1 MSNNKSHVSYDLDTK
16 FISVARKLK
25 AAPKVSE
32 GEFAKAFEKAGN
44 FGDKLNVIGKYVI
57 GRTDLYSVILDI
69 NKDIK
74 ADLEDEDNV
83 KRLIQSLYVSA
94 LIKFKFVP
102 KVHEEL
108 RGYVPTEFQILERQV
123 SQLIAAIIDG
133 KDEVEVT
140 VDEADQA
147 PEEEIGAEKQEES
160 LFAQMLGDAAEKV
173 EKVAKKAKDKVKAK
187 ADKKE
192 DVKKDA
198 KKEEK
203 VEAKTEAKPEVNVNP
218 VQPVVEDEKAQRP
231 ATDANNTFYQTL
243 KELEAIALQREAYH
257 FANHSPMDNNANR
270 EIAYQQ
276 YANQFGVDPILIPE
290 YRMYLNQFLNPQE
303 SAMFFAD
310 VQQPGF
316 NNPQQPM
323 YQPQPAP
330 MVNQQQVAPAQATIS
345 TVVPQDVQPGQ
356 APQQQTA
363 TVTEAVPQQHAT
375 ITEAVKQTVVQEP
388 AQQEQPQAKVET
400 KDKVVKE
407 KLETSDRELAEC
419 VAKYLGYSSYKHFM
433 NTFLDANALK
443 RKAKINKLVD
453 TDKVILNFTYLI
465 RDMITKGGNTVIADA
480 ILKGGRF
487 RVSGVQMV
495 DKTPFVVLRNNKMVL
510 EINALDYLKRG
521 NVIVFRIN
529 AQGKDAW
536 YWMRLAT
543 GEMGQ
548 YIIPQQPAQQP
559 QQQTA

>member
-1 MSNNKSHVSYDLDTK
+1 MSKKTTHVSYDLDTK
-16 FISVARKLK
+16 FISAARKLK
-25 AAPKVSE
+25 AAPKTSE

-44 FGDKLNVIGKYVI
+44 FGDKLNVIGKYAI

-74 ADLEDEDNV
+74 ADLEDADNV

-94 LIKFKFVP
+94 LINFKFIP
-102 KVHEEL
+102 KIHEEL
-108 RGYVPTEFQILERQV
+108 RGYVPTEFQILEHQIH
-123 SQLIAAIIDG
+123 QLVAAIIDG
-133 KDEVEVT
+133 KDEVEET

-160 LFAQMLGDAAEKV
+160 LFAQMLGNAADKV
-173 EKVAKKAKDKVKAK
+173 EKVDKKAKDKVKAK

-203 VEAKTEAKPEVNVNP
+203 VETKTEAKPEEVNVNP

-243 KELEAIALQREAYH
+243 KELEAVALQREAYH

-290 YRMYLNQFLNPQE
+290 YRLYLNQFLNPQE

-323 YQPQPAP
+323 YQPQPQP

-345 TVVPQDVQPGQ
+345 TMVPQDVQPAQ
-356 APQQQTA
+356 APQQPVQVDA
-363 TVTEAVPQQHAT
+363 PQPVPADAPQAT
-375 ITEAVKQTVVQEP
+375 ISTMEPVKTESKSV
-388 AQQEQPQAKVET
+388 

-443 RKAKINKLVD
+443 RKAKINKTVD
-453 TDKVILNFTYLI
+453 TDKIILNFTYLI

-487 RVSGVQMV
+487 RVSGVQFINNI
-495 DKTPFVVLRNNKMVL
+495 PFVVLRNNKMVL
-510 EINALDYLKRG
+510 EINALDYLKPG
-521 NVIVFRIN
+521 NIIAFRIN

-536 YWMRLAT
+536 YWMRIAT
-543 GEMGQ
+543 GEMDKLVFT
-548 YIIPQQPAQQP
+548 QQPVQQA
-559 QQQTA
+559 QQTA

>member
-1 MSNNKSHVSYDLDTK
+1 MSNKTTRVSYDLDTK
-16 FISVARKLK
+16 FISAARKLK
-25 AAPKVSE
+25 AAPKTSE
-32 GEFAKAFEKAGN
+32 GDFAKAFEKAGN
-44 FGDKLNVIGKYVI
+44 FGDKLNVIGKFAI

-74 ADLEDEDNV
+74 ADLEDADNV

-94 LIKFKFVP
+94 LINFKFIP
-102 KVHEEL
+102 KIHEEL
-108 RGYVPTEFQILERQV
+108 RGYVPTEFQILERQIH
-123 SQLIAAIIDG
+123 QLVAAIIDG
-133 KDEVEVT
+133 KDEVEET

-160 LFAQMLGDAAEKV
+160 LFAQMLGNAADKV

-203 VEAKTEAKPEVNVNP
+203 VETKTEAKPEVNVNP

-323 YQPQPAP
+323 YQPQPMVNPQPVAP
-330 MVNQQQVAPAQATIS
+330 APVVNQQPAQ
-345 TVVPQDVQPGQ
+345 PQPT
-356 APQQQTA
+356 TA
-363 TVTEAVPQQHAT
+363 TVTEAVQEQHAT
-375 ITEAVKQTVVQEP
+375 ISEATKQTVAQEP

-407 KLETSDRELAEC
+407 KLETSDHDLAEC

-443 RKAKINKLVD
+443 RKAKINKTVD
-453 TDKVILNFTYLI
+453 TDKIILNFTYLI
-465 RDMITKGGNTVIADA
+465 RDMITKGGNTVLADA

-487 RVSGVQMV
+487 RVSGVQFINNI
-495 DKTPFVVLRNNKMVL
+495 PFVVLRNNKMVL
-510 EINALDYLKRG
+510 EINALDYLKPG
-521 NVIVFRIN
+521 NIIAFRIN

-536 YWMRLAT
+536 YWMRIAT
-543 GEMGQ
+543 GEMDKLVFT
-548 YIIPQQPAQQP
+548 QQPAQP

>member
-1 MSNNKSHVSYDLDTK
+1 MSKNKSQQVSYDLDTK
-16 FISVARKLK
+16 FISAARKLK
-25 AAPKVSE
+25 AAPKTNE

-44 FGDKLNVIGKYVI
+44 FGDKLNVIGKFAI

-74 ADLEDEDNV
+74 ADLEDADNV

-94 LIKFKFVP
+94 LINFKFVP

-108 RGYVPTEFQILERQV
+108 RGYVPTEFQILERQIH
-123 SQLIAAIIDG
+123 QLVAAIIDG
-133 KDEVEVT
+133 KDEVEET

-160 LFAQMLGDAAEKV
+160 LFAQMLGNAADKV
-173 EKVAKKAKDKVKAK
+173 EKVAKKAKEKVKAK

-203 VEAKTEAKPEVNVNP
+203 VETKTEAKPEVNVNP

-323 YQPQPAP
+323 YQPQPQP

-345 TVVPQDVQPGQ
+345 TMVPQDVQPAQ
-356 APQQQTA
+356 APQQPVQVDA
-363 TVTEAVPQQHAT
+363 PQPVPADAPQAT
-375 ITEAVKQTVVQEP
+375 ISTMEQVKTESESV
-388 AQQEQPQAKVET
+388 

-487 RVSGVQMV
+487 RVSGIQKV
-495 DKTPFVVLRNNKMVL
+495 DKTDFVVLRNNKMVL
-510 EINALDYLKRG
+510 EINDRDYLKRG

-548 YIIPQQPAQQP
+548 YNIHQQPAQP

>member
-1 MSNNKSHVSYDLDTK
+1 MSNKTTKVSYDLDTK
-16 FISVARKLK
+16 FISAARKLK
-25 AAPKVSE
+25 AAPKTSE
-32 GEFAKAFEKAGN
+32 GDFAKAFEKAGN
-44 FGDKLNVIGKYVI
+44 FGDKLNVIGKFSI

-74 ADLEDEDNV
+74 ADLEDVDNV

-94 LIKFKFVP
+94 LINFKFVP

-108 RGYVPTEFQILERQV
+108 RGYVPTEFQILERQIH
-123 SQLIAAIIDG
+123 QLVAAIIDG
-133 KDEVEVT
+133 KDEVEET

-147 PEEEIGAEKQEES
+147 PEEEIGAEKQEEG
-160 LFAQMLGDAAEKV
+160 LFAQMIGNAAEKV
-173 EKVAKKAKDKVKAK
+173 EKVAKKAKDKVKKAK
-187 ADKKE
+187 AEDKKE
-192 DVKKDA
+192 DVKDA

-203 VEAKTEAKPEVNVNP
+203 VEAKTEAKEEQVNVNP
-218 VQPVVEDEKAQRP
+218 IQPVVEDEKAQRP
-231 ATDANNTFYQTL
+231 ATDANNTFYNTL

-257 FANHSPMDNNANR
+257 YANHSPMDNNAER

-290 YRMYLNQFLNPQE
+290 YRLFLNKFLNPQE

-316 NNPQQPM
+316 YNPQQPM
-323 YQPQPAP
+323 YQPQPMVNPQPVAP
-330 MVNQQQVAPAQATIS
+330 APVVNQQPT
-345 TVVPQDVQPGQ
+345 
-356 APQQQTA
+356 QQQTA
-363 TVTEAVPQQHAT
+363 TV
-375 ITEAVKQTVVQEP
+375 TEAVKQTVVQEP
-388 AQQEQPQAKVET
+388 AQQEQPQAKAEA

-480 ILKGGRF
+480 VLKGGRF
-487 RVSGVQMV
+487 RVSGIQMV

-510 EINALDYLKRG
+510 EINDRDYLKPG
-521 NVIVFRIN
+521 NVIIFRIN

-536 YWMRLAT
+536 YWMRIAT

-548 YIIPQQPAQQP
+548 YIIPQQPVQQP
-559 QQQTA
+559 QTA

>member
-1 MSNNKSHVSYDLDTK
+1 MSKKTTHVSYDLDTK
-16 FISVARKLK
+16 FISAARKLK
-25 AAPKVSE
+25 AAPKTNE

-44 FGDKLNVIGKYVI
+44 FGDKLNVIGKFVI

-74 ADLEDEDNV
+74 ADLEDADNV

-94 LIKFKFVP
+94 LINFKFIP
-102 KVHEEL
+102 KIHEEL
-108 RGYVPTEFQILERQV
+108 RGYVPTEFQILERQIH
-123 SQLIAAIIDG
+123 QLVAAIIDG
-133 KDEVEVT
+133 KDEVEET

-160 LFAQMLGDAAEKV
+160 LFAQMLGNAADKV
-173 EKVAKKAKDKVKAK
+173 EKVAKKAKEKVKAK

-203 VEAKTEAKPEVNVNP
+203 VETKAEAKPEEVNVNP

-290 YRMYLNQFLNPQE
+290 YRLYLNQFLNPQE

-323 YQPQPAP
+323 YQPQPQP
-330 MVNQQQVAPAQATIS
+330 MVNQQPVAPAQATVS
-345 TVVPQDVQPGQ
+345 TVVPQAVQPAQ
-356 APQQQTA
+356 APQQPVQVDA
-363 TVTEAVPQQHAT
+363 PQPAPADAPQAT
-375 ITEAVKQTVVQEP
+375 ISTMEPVKTESESV
-388 AQQEQPQAKVET
+388 

-407 KLETSDRELAEC
+407 KLETSDHDLAEC

-487 RVSGVQMV
+487 RVSGIQMV

-548 YIIPQQPAQQP
+548 YNIHQQPVQQA
-559 QQQTA
+559 QQTA

>member
-1 MSNNKSHVSYDLDTK
+1 MSKKTTHVSYDLDTK
-16 FISVARKLK
+16 FISAARKLK
-25 AAPKVSE
+25 AAPKTNE

-44 FGDKLNVIGKYVI
+44 FGDKLNVIGKFTI

-74 ADLEDEDNV
+74 ADLEDADNV

-94 LIKFKFVP
+94 LINFKFIP
-102 KVHEEL
+102 KIHEEL
-108 RGYVPTEFQILERQV
+108 RGYVPTEFQILERQIH
-123 SQLIAAIIDG
+123 QLVAAIIDG
-133 KDEVEVT
+133 KDEVEET

-160 LFAQMLGDAAEKV
+160 LFAQMLGNAADKV
-173 EKVAKKAKDKVKAK
+173 EKVAKKAKEKVKAK

-203 VEAKTEAKPEVNVNP
+203 VEAKTEAKPEEVNVNP
-218 VQPVVEDEKAQRP
+218 IQPVVEDEKAQRP

-290 YRMYLNQFLNPQE
+290 YRLYLNQFLNPQE

-323 YQPQPAP
+323 YQPQPQP
-330 MVNQQQVAPAQATIS
+330 MVNQQPVAPAQATIS
-345 TVVPQDVQPGQ
+345 TMVPQDVQPAQ
-356 APQQQTA
+356 APQQPVQ
-363 TVTEAVPQQHAT
+363 VEAPQPAPADAPQAT
-375 ITEAVKQTVVQEP
+375 ISTMEPVKTESESV
-388 AQQEQPQAKVET
+388 

-407 KLETSDRELAEC
+407 KLETSDHDLAEC

-453 TDKVILNFTYLI
+453 TDKIILNFTYLI
-465 RDMITKGGNTVIADA
+465 RDMITKGGNTVLADA

-487 RVSGVQMV
+487 RVSGVQAINNV
-495 DKTPFVVLRNNKMVL
+495 PFVVLRNNKMVL
-510 EINALDYLKRG
+510 EINALDYLKPG
-521 NVIVFRIN
+521 NIIAFRIN

-536 YWMRLAT
+536 YWMRIAT
-543 GEMGQ
+543 GEMDKLQ
-548 YIIPQQPAQQP
+548 LIQQPAQQP

>member
-1 MSNNKSHVSYDLDTK
+1 MSKKTTHVSYDLDTK
-16 FISVARKLK
+16 HISAARKLK
-25 AAPKVSE
+25 AAPKTNE
-32 GEFAKAFEKAGN
+32 GEFAKSFEKAGN
-44 FGDKLNVIGKYVI
+44 FGDKLNVIGKFAI

-74 ADLEDEDNV
+74 ADLEDADNV

-94 LIKFKFVP
+94 LINFKFVP

-108 RGYVPTEFQILERQV
+108 RGYVPTEFQILERQIH
-123 SQLIAAIIDG
+123 QLVAAIIDG
-133 KDEVEVT
+133 KDEVEET

-160 LFAQMLGDAAEKV
+160 LFAQMLGNAADKV
-173 EKVAKKAKDKVKAK
+173 EKVAKKAKEKVKAK

-203 VEAKTEAKPEVNVNP
+203 VVEAKTEAKPEEVNVNP

-243 KELEAIALQREAYH
+243 KELEAVALQREAYH
-257 FANHSPMDNNANR
+257 FVNHSPMDNNANR

-316 NNPQQPM
+316 YNPQQPM
-323 YQPQPAP
+323 YQPQP
-330 MVNQQQVAPAQATIS
+330 MVNQQPVAPAQATVS
-345 TVVPQDVQPGQ
+345 TVVPQAVQPAQ
-356 APQQQTA
+356 APQQPVQ
-363 TVTEAVPQQHAT
+363 VDVPLPAPADAPQAT
-375 ITEAVKQTVVQEP
+375 ISTMEQVKTESESV
-388 AQQEQPQAKVET
+388 

-487 RVSGVQMV
+487 RVSGIQMV

-548 YIIPQQPAQQP
+548 YNIHQQPVQQP

>member
-1 MSNNKSHVSYDLDTK
+1 MSNKTTRVSYDLDTK
-16 FISVARKLK
+16 FISAARKLK
-25 AAPKVSE
+25 AAPKTNE

-44 FGDKLNVIGKYVI
+44 FGDKLNVIGKFAI

-74 ADLEDEDNV
+74 ADLEDVDNV

-94 LIKFKFVP
+94 LINFKFVP
-102 KVHEEL
+102 KIHEEL
-108 RGYVPTEFQILERQV
+108 RGYVPIEFQILERQIH
-123 SQLIAAIIDG
+123 QLVAAIIDG
-133 KDEVEVT
+133 KDEVEET
-140 VDEADQA
+140 VDEADHA

-160 LFAQMLGDAAEKV
+160 LFAQMLGNAADKV
-173 EKVAKKAKDKVKAK
+173 EKVAKKAKDKVKKAK

-192 DVKKDA
+192 DVEKDA

-203 VEAKTEAKPEVNVNP
+203 VETKTEAKPEVNVNP

-316 NNPQQPM
+316 YNPQQPM
-323 YQPQPAP
+323 YQPQPQP
-330 MVNQQQVAPAQATIS
+330 MVNQQQVAPAQATVS
-345 TVVPQDVQPGQ
+345 TMVPQDVQPAQ
-356 APQQQTA
+356 APQQPVQVDA
-363 TVTEAVPQQHAT
+363 PQPAPADAPQAT
-375 ITEAVKQTVVQEP
+375 ISTMEQVKTESESV
-388 AQQEQPQAKVET
+388 

-443 RKAKINKLVD
+443 RKAKINKTVD
-453 TDKVILNFTYLI
+453 TDKIILNFTYLI
-465 RDMITKGGNTVIADA
+465 RDMITKGGNTVLADA

-487 RVSGVQMV
+487 RVSGVQFINNI
-495 DKTPFVVLRNNKMVL
+495 PFVVLRNNKMVL
-510 EINALDYLKRG
+510 EINALDYLKPG
-521 NVIVFRIN
+521 NIIAFRIN

-536 YWMRLAT
+536 YWMRIAT
-543 GEMGQ
+543 GEMDKLVFT
-548 YIIPQQPAQQP
+548 QQPVQQA
-559 QQQTA
+559 QQTA

>member
-1 MSNNKSHVSYDLDTK
+1 MSKKTTHVSYDLDTK
-16 FISVARKLK
+16 FISAARKLK
-25 AAPKVSE
+25 AASKTSE
-32 GEFAKAFEKAGN
+32 GDFAKAFEKASN
-44 FGDKLNVIGKYVI
+44 FGDKLNVIGKFAI

-74 ADLEDEDNV
+74 ADLEDADNV

-94 LIKFKFVP
+94 LINFKFVP

-108 RGYVPTEFQILERQV
+108 RGYVPTEFQILERQIH
-123 SQLIAAIIDG
+123 QLVAAIIDG
-133 KDEVEVT
+133 KDEVEET
-140 VDEADQA
+140 VDVADQA

-160 LFAQMLGDAAEKV
+160 LFAQMLGNAADKV
-173 EKVAKKAKDKVKAK
+173 EKVAKKAKEKVKAK

-203 VEAKTEAKPEVNVNP
+203 VETKTEAKPEEVNVNP

-270 EIAYQQ
+270 EITYRQ

-290 YRMYLNQFLNPQE
+290 YRLYLNQFLNPQE

-316 NNPQQPM
+316 NNPQQPFF
-323 YQPQPAP
+323 QPQPQP
-330 MVNQQQVAPAQATIS
+330 MANQQPVAPAQATIS
-345 TVVPQDVQPGQ
+345 TMVPQAVQPAQ
-356 APQQQTA
+356 APQQPVQVDA
-363 TVTEAVPQQHAT
+363 PQPAPADAPQAT
-375 ITEAVKQTVVQEP
+375 ISTMEPVKTESESV
-388 AQQEQPQAKVET
+388 

-407 KLETSDRELAEC
+407 KLETSDHDLAEC

-487 RVSGVQMV
+487 RVSGIQMV

-548 YIIPQQPAQQP
+548 YNIHQQPAQP

>member
-1 MSNNKSHVSYDLDTK
+1 MSKNKSQKVSYDLDTK
-16 FISVARKLK
+16 FIPVARKLK

-44 FGDKLNVIGKYVI
+44 FGDKLNVIGKYAI

-94 LIKFKFVP
+94 LIKFKFIP

-108 RGYVPTEFQILERQV
+108 RGYVPTEFQILEHQIH
-123 SQLIAAIIDG
+123 QLVAAIIDG

-140 VDEADQA
+140 PDEADQA
-147 PEEEIGAEKQEES
+147 PEEEIGAEKQEEG
-160 LFAQMLGDAAEKV
+160 LFAQMFGNAAEKV
-173 EKVAKKAKDKVKAK
+173 EKVAKKAKDKVKKAK
-187 ADKKE
+187 TEDKKE
-192 DVKKDA
+192 DVKDE

-203 VEAKTEAKPEVNVNP
+203 VETKTEAKEEVTVNP

-231 ATDANNTFYQTL
+231 ATDANNTFYNTL
-243 KELEAIALQREAYH
+243 KELEAIALQREAYWY
-257 FANHSPMDNNANR
+257 ASHSPMDNNTER

-276 YANQFGVDPILIPE
+276 FANQYHVDPITIPE
-290 YRMYLNQFLNPQE
+290 YRAFLARFLNPNE
-303 SAMFFAD
+303 AAMFFAD

-316 NNPQQPM
+316 VNPQQPFF
-323 YQPQPAP
+323 QPQPQP
-330 MVNQQQVAPAQATIS
+330 MVNQQPAPAPVVNPQPAQPQPTTTQAET
-345 TVVPQDVQPGQ
+345 PKQ
-356 APQQQTA
+356 
-363 TVTEAVPQQHAT
+363 EA
-375 ITEAVKQTVVQEP
+375 VQEP
-388 AQQEQPQAKVET
+388 AHQEQPQAKVET

-407 KLETSDRELAEC
+407 KLETTDHELTEC

-453 TDKVILNFTYLI
+453 TDKIILNFAYFV
-465 RDMITKGGNTVIADA
+465 RDMITKGGNTVLADA
-480 ILKGGRF
+480 VLKGGRF

-510 EINALDYLKRG
+510 EINDRDYLKRG
-521 NVIVFRIN
+521 NVVIFRIN

-536 YWMRLAT
+536 YWMRIQT

-548 YIIPQQPAQQP
+548 YMIPQQPVQP

>member
-1 MSNNKSHVSYDLDTK
+1 MSKNKSQKVSYDLDTK
-16 FISVARKLK
+16 FISAAKKLK

-44 FGDKLNVIGKYVI
+44 FGDKLNVIGKYAI

-108 RGYVPTEFQILERQV
+108 RGYVPTEFQVLERQIH
-123 SQLIAAIIDG
+123 QLVAAIIDG

-147 PEEEIGAEKQEES
+147 PEEEIGAEKQEEG
-160 LFAQMLGDAAEKV
+160 LFAQMIGNAAEKV
-173 EKVAKKAKDKVKAK
+173 EKVAKKAKDKVKKAK
-187 ADKKE
+187 AEDKKE
-192 DVKKDA
+192 DVKDA

-203 VEAKTEAKPEVNVNP
+203 EEAKTEAKEEQVNVNP

-231 ATDANNTFYQTL
+231 ATDANNTFYNTL
-243 KELEAIALQREAYH
+243 KELEAIALQREAYWY
-257 FANHSPMDNNANR
+257 ASHSPMDNNAER

-276 YANQFGVDPILIPE
+276 FANQYHVDPITIPE
-290 YRMYLNQFLNPQE
+290 YRAFLARFLNPNE
-303 SAMFFAD
+303 AAMFFAD

-316 NNPQQPM
+316 VNPQQPFF
-323 YQPQPAP
+323 QPQP
-330 MVNQQQVAPAQATIS
+330 MVNQQPAPAP
-345 TVVPQDVQPGQ
+345 VVNQQPAQ
-356 APQQQTA
+356 PQQTA
-363 TVTEAVPQQHAT
+363 TVTEAAQEQHAT
-375 ITEAVKQTVVQEP
+375 ISEAVNQTVVQEP

-487 RVSGVQMV
+487 RVSGIQMV

-548 YIIPQQPAQQP
+548 YNIHQQPAQP

>member
-1 MSNNKSHVSYDLDTK
+1 MSNKTTRVSYDLDTK
-16 FISVARKLK
+16 FISAARKLK
-25 AAPKVSE
+25 AAPKTNE

-44 FGDKLNVIGKYVI
+44 FGDKLNVIGKFAI

-74 ADLEDEDNV
+74 ADLEDVDNV

-94 LIKFKFVP
+94 LINFKFVP

-108 RGYVPTEFQILERQV
+108 RGYVPTEFQILERQIH
-123 SQLIAAIIDG
+123 QLVAAIIDG

-140 VDEADQA
+140 PDEADQA

-160 LFAQMLGDAAEKV
+160 LFAQMLGNAADKV
-173 EKVAKKAKDKVKAK
+173 EKVAKKAKDKVKKAK

-192 DVKKDA
+192 DVEKDA

-203 VEAKTEAKPEVNVNP
+203 AETKTEAKPEVNVNP

-303 SAMFFAD
+303 STMFFAD

-323 YQPQPAP
+323 YQPQP
-330 MVNQQQVAPAQATIS
+330 MVNQQPVAPAQATVS
-345 TVVPQDVQPGQ
+345 TVVPQAVQPAQ
-356 APQQQTA
+356 APQQPAQVDA
-363 TVTEAVPQQHAT
+363 PQPAPADAPQAT
-375 ITEAVKQTVVQEP
+375 ISTMEPVKTESESV
-388 AQQEQPQAKVET
+388 

-443 RKAKINKLVD
+443 RKAKINKTVD
-453 TDKVILNFTYLI
+453 TDKIILNFTYLI
-465 RDMITKGGNTVIADA
+465 RDMITKGGNTVLADA

-487 RVSGVQMV
+487 RVSGVQFINNI
-495 DKTPFVVLRNNKMVL
+495 PFVVLRNNKMVL
-510 EINALDYLKRG
+510 EINALDYLKPG
-521 NVIVFRIN
+521 NIIAFRIN

-536 YWMRLAT
+536 YWMRIAT
-543 GEMGQ
+543 GEMDKLVFT
-548 YIIPQQPAQQP
+548 QQPVQQA

>member
-1 MSNNKSHVSYDLDTK
+1 MSKKTTHVSYDLDTK
-16 FISVARKLK
+16 FISAARKLK
-25 AAPKVSE
+25 AAPKTNE
-32 GEFAKAFEKAGN
+32 GDFAKAFEKAGN
-44 FGDKLNVIGKYVI
+44 FGDKLNVIGKFAI

-74 ADLEDEDNV
+74 ADLEDADNV

-94 LIKFKFVP
+94 LINFKFIP
-102 KVHEEL
+102 KIHEEL
-108 RGYVPTEFQILERQV
+108 RDYVPTEFQILERQIH
-123 SQLIAAIIDG
+123 QLVAAIIDG
-133 KDEVEVT
+133 KDEVEET

-147 PEEEIGAEKQEES
+147 PEEEIGAEKQEEES
-160 LFAQMLGDAAEKV
+160 LFAQMLGNAADKV
-173 EKVAKKAKDKVKAK
+173 EKVAKKAKEKVKAK
-187 ADKKE
+187 AVKKE

-203 VEAKTEAKPEVNVNP
+203 VETKTEAKPEEVNVNP

-243 KELEAIALQREAYH
+243 KELEAVALQREAYH

-323 YQPQPAP
+323 YQPQPMVNPQPIAP
-330 MVNQQQVAPAQATIS
+330 APVVNQQPAQ
-345 TVVPQDVQPGQ
+345 PQPT
-356 APQQQTA
+356 TA
-363 TVTEAVPQQHAT
+363 TVTEAVQEQHAT
-375 ITEAVKQTVVQEP
+375 ISEATKQTVVQEP
-388 AQQEQPQAKVET
+388 VQQEQPQAKVET

-407 KLETSDRELAEC
+407 KLETSDHDLAEC

-487 RVSGVQMV
+487 RVSGIQMV

-548 YIIPQQPAQQP
+548 YNIHQQPAQP

>member
-1 MSNNKSHVSYDLDTK
+1 MSKKTTHVSYDLDTK
-16 FISVARKLK
+16 FISAARKLK
-25 AAPKVSE
+25 AAPKTSE
-32 GEFAKAFEKAGN
+32 GDFAKAFEKAGN
-44 FGDKLNVIGKYVI
+44 FGDKLNVIGKFAI

-74 ADLEDEDNV
+74 ADLEDADNV

-94 LIKFKFVP
+94 LINFKFVP
-102 KVHEEL
+102 KIHEEL
-108 RGYVPTEFQILERQV
+108 RGYVPIEFQILERQIH
-123 SQLIAAIIDG
+123 QLVAAIIDG
-133 KDEVEVT
+133 KDEVEET

-160 LFAQMLGDAAEKV
+160 LFAQMLGNAADKV
-173 EKVAKKAKDKVKAK
+173 EKVAKKAKEKVKAK

-203 VEAKTEAKPEVNVNP
+203 VETKTEAKPEVNVNP

-243 KELEAIALQREAYH
+243 KELEAVALQREAYH

-323 YQPQPAP
+323 YQPQPQP
-330 MVNQQQVAPAQATIS
+330 MVNQQQVAPAQATVS
-345 TVVPQDVQPGQ
+345 TVVPQAVQPAQ
-356 APQQQTA
+356 APQQPVQVDA
-363 TVTEAVPQQHAT
+363 PQPVPADAPQAT
-375 ITEAVKQTVVQEP
+375 ISTMEPVKTESESV
-388 AQQEQPQAKVET
+388 

-443 RKAKINKLVD
+443 RKAKINKTVD
-453 TDKVILNFTYLI
+453 TDKIILNFTYLI

-487 RVSGVQMV
+487 RVSGVQFINNI
-495 DKTPFVVLRNNKMVL
+495 PFVVLRNNKMVL
-510 EINALDYLKRG
+510 EINALDYLKPG
-521 NVIVFRIN
+521 NIIAFRIN

-536 YWMRLAT
+536 YWMRIAT
-543 GEMGQ
+543 GEMDKLVFT
-548 YIIPQQPAQQP
+548 QQPVQQA

>member
-1 MSNNKSHVSYDLDTK
+1 MSKNKSQKVSYDLDTK
-16 FISVARKLK
+16 FISVAKKLK
-25 AAPKVSE
+25 AAPKTSE
-32 GEFAKAFEKAGN
+32 GDFAKAFEKAGN
-44 FGDKLNVIGKYVI
+44 FGDKLNVIGKFAI

-74 ADLEDEDNV
+74 ADLEDADNV

-94 LIKFKFVP
+94 LINFKFVP
-102 KVHEEL
+102 KIHEEL
-108 RGYVPTEFQILERQV
+108 RGYVPIEFQILERQIH
-123 SQLIAAIIDG
+123 QLVAAIIDG
-133 KDEVEVT
+133 KDEVEET

-160 LFAQMLGDAAEKV
+160 LFAQMLGNAADKV
-173 EKVAKKAKDKVKAK
+173 EKVAKKAKEKVKAK

-203 VEAKTEAKPEVNVNP
+203 VETKTEAKPEVNVNP

-290 YRMYLNQFLNPQE
+290 YRLYLNQFLNPQE

-323 YQPQPAP
+323 YQPQPQP
-330 MVNQQQVAPAQATIS
+330 MVNQQQVAPAQATVS
-345 TVVPQDVQPGQ
+345 TVVPQAVQPAQ
-356 APQQQTA
+356 APQQPVQA
-363 TVTEAVPQQHAT
+363 DAPQPAPADAPQAT
-375 ITEAVKQTVVQEP
+375 ISTMEPVKTESESV
-388 AQQEQPQAKVET
+388 

-443 RKAKINKLVD
+443 RKAKINKTVD
-453 TDKVILNFTYLI
+453 TDKIILNFTYLI

-487 RVSGVQMV
+487 RVSGVQFINNI
-495 DKTPFVVLRNNKMVL
+495 PFVVLRNNKMVL
-510 EINALDYLKRG
+510 EINALDYLKPG
-521 NVIVFRIN
+521 NIIAFRIN

-536 YWMRLAT
+536 YWMRIAT
-543 GEMGQ
+543 GEMDKLVFT
-548 YIIPQQPAQQP
+548 QQPVQQP

>member
-1 MSNNKSHVSYDLDTK
+1 MSKKTTHVSYDLDTK
-16 FISVARKLK
+16 FISAARKLK
-25 AAPKVSE
+25 AAPKTNE

-44 FGDKLNVIGKYVI
+44 FGDKLNVIGKFAI

-74 ADLEDEDNV
+74 ADLEDADNV

-94 LIKFKFVP
+94 LINFKFVP

-108 RGYVPTEFQILERQV
+108 RGYVPTEFQILERQIH
-123 SQLIAAIIDG
+123 QLVAAIIDG
-133 KDEVEVT
+133 KDEVEET

-147 PEEEIGAEKQEES
+147 PEEEIGAEKQEEES
-160 LFAQMLGDAAEKV
+160 LFAQMLGNAADKV
-173 EKVAKKAKDKVKAK
+173 EKVAKKAKEKVKAK

-203 VEAKTEAKPEVNVNP
+203 VETKTEAKPEVNVNP

-243 KELEAIALQREAYH
+243 KELEAVALQREAYH

-290 YRMYLNQFLNPQE
+290 YRLYLNQFLNPQE

-323 YQPQPAP
+323 YQPQP
-330 MVNQQQVAPAQATIS
+330 MVNQQPVAPAQATVS
-345 TVVPQDVQPGQ
+345 TVVPQAVQPAQ
-356 APQQQTA
+356 APQQPVQVDA
-363 TVTEAVPQQHAT
+363 PQPVPADAPQAT
-375 ITEAVKQTVVQEP
+375 ISTMEQVKTESESV
-388 AQQEQPQAKVET
+388 

-443 RKAKINKLVD
+443 RKAKINKTVD
-453 TDKVILNFTYLI
+453 TDKIILNFTYLI
-465 RDMITKGGNTVIADA
+465 RDMITKGGNTVLADA

-487 RVSGVQMV
+487 RVSGVQFINNI
-495 DKTPFVVLRNNKMVL
+495 PFVVLRNNKMVL
-510 EINALDYLKRG
+510 EINALDYLKPG
-521 NVIVFRIN
+521 NIIAFRIN

-536 YWMRLAT
+536 YWMRIAT
-543 GEMGQ
+543 GEMDKLVFT
-548 YIIPQQPAQQP
+548 QQPVQQP

>member
-1 MSNNKSHVSYDLDTK
+1 MSKNKSQKVSYDLDTK
-16 FISVARKLK
+16 FISVAKKLK

-44 FGDKLNVIGKYVI
+44 FGDKLNVIGKYAI

-108 RGYVPTEFQILERQV
+108 RGYVPTEFQILERQIH
-123 SQLIAAIIDG
+123 QLVAAIIDG

-140 VDEADQA
+140 ADEVDQA
-147 PEEEIGAEKQEES
+147 PEEEIGAEKQEEEG
-160 LFAQMLGDAAEKV
+160 LFAQMIGNAAEKV
-173 EKVAKKAKDKVKAK
+173 EKVAKKAKDKVKKAK
-187 ADKKE
+187 AEDKKE
-192 DVKKDA
+192 DVKDA

-203 VEAKTEAKPEVNVNP
+203 EEAKTEAKEEQVNVNP

-231 ATDANNTFYQTL
+231 ATDANNTFYNTL
-243 KELEAIALQREAYH
+243 KELEAIALQREAYWY
-257 FANHSPMDNNANR
+257 ASHSPMDNNAER

-276 YANQFGVDPILIPE
+276 FANQYHVDPITIPE
-290 YRMYLNQFLNPQE
+290 YRAFLARFLNPNE
-303 SAMFFAD
+303 AAMFFAD

-316 NNPQQPM
+316 VNPQQPFF
-323 YQPQPAP
+323 QPQP
-330 MVNQQQVAPAQATIS
+330 MVNQQPAPAPAVNQ
-345 TVVPQDVQPGQ
+345 QPAQ
-356 APQQQTA
+356 PQQTA
-363 TVTEAVPQQHAT
+363 TVTEAAQEQHAT
-375 ITEAVKQTVVQEP
+375 ISEAVKQTVVQEP
-388 AQQEQPQAKVET
+388 TQQEQPQAKVET

-453 TDKVILNFTYLI
+453 TDKIILNFTYLI
-465 RDMITKGGNTVIADA
+465 RDMITKGGNTVLADA
-480 ILKGGRF
+480 VLKGGRF
-487 RVSGVQMV
+487 RVSGVQTINNV
-495 DKTPFVVLRNNKMVL
+495 PFVVLRNNKMVL
-510 EINALDYLKRG
+510 EINALDYLKPG
-521 NVIVFRIN
+521 NIIAFRIN
-529 AQGKDAW
+529 AEGKDAW
-536 YWMRLAT
+536 YWMRIAT
-543 GEMGQ
+543 GEMDKLVFT
-548 YIIPQQPAQQP
+548 QQPVQQP
-559 QQQTA
+559 HQQTA

>member
-1 MSNNKSHVSYDLDTK
+1 MSKNKSQQVSYDLDTK
-16 FISVARKLK
+16 FISAARKLK
-25 AAPKVSE
+25 AAPKTNE

-44 FGDKLNVIGKYVI
+44 FGDKLNVIGKFAI

-74 ADLEDEDNV
+74 ADLEDADNV

-94 LIKFKFVP
+94 LINFKFVP

-108 RGYVPTEFQILERQV
+108 RGYVPTEFQILERQIH
-123 SQLIAAIIDG
+123 QLVAAIIDG
-133 KDEVEVT
+133 KDEVEET

-160 LFAQMLGDAAEKV
+160 LFAQMLGNAADKV

-203 VEAKTEAKPEVNVNP
+203 VETKTEAKPEVNVNP

-257 FANHSPMDNNANR
+257 FTNHSPMDSNAER

-276 YANQFGVDPILIPE
+276 YVNQFGVDPILIPE
-290 YRMYLNQFLNPQE
+290 YRLFLNKFLNPQE

-310 VQQPGF
+310 VQQPGYY
-316 NNPQQPM
+316 NPQQPM
-323 YQPQPAP
+323 YQPQPQP
-330 MVNQQQVAPAQATIS
+330 MVNPQPVAPAQATVS
-345 TVVPQDVQPGQ
+345 TMVPQAVQPAQ
-356 APQQQTA
+356 APQQPVQVDA
-363 TVTEAVPQQHAT
+363 PQPAPADAPQAT
-375 ITEAVKQTVVQEP
+375 ISTMEPVKTESESV
-388 AQQEQPQAKVET
+388 

-407 KLETSDRELAEC
+407 KLETSDHDLAEC

-453 TDKVILNFTYLI
+453 TDKIILNFTYLI

-487 RVSGVQMV
+487 RVSGIQKV
-495 DKTPFVVLRNNKMVL
+495 DKTDFVVLRNNKMVL

-548 YIIPQQPAQQP
+548 YNIHQQPAQP

>member
-1 MSNNKSHVSYDLDTK
+1 MSKKTTHVSYDLDTK
-16 FISVARKLK
+16 FISAARKLK
-25 AAPKVSE
+25 AAPKTNE
-32 GEFAKAFEKAGN
+32 GDFAKAFEKAGN
-44 FGDKLNVIGKYVI
+44 FGDKLNVIGKFAI

-74 ADLEDEDNV
+74 ADLEDADNV

-94 LIKFKFVP
+94 LINFKFIP
-102 KVHEEL
+102 KIHEEL
-108 RGYVPTEFQILERQV
+108 RGYVPTEFQILERQIH
-123 SQLIAAIIDG
+123 QLVAAIIDG
-133 KDEVEVT
+133 KDEVEET

-147 PEEEIGAEKQEES
+147 PEEELGAEKQEES
-160 LFAQMLGDAAEKV
+160 LFAQMLGNAADKV
-173 EKVAKKAKDKVKAK
+173 EKVAKKAKEKVKAK

-203 VEAKTEAKPEVNVNP
+203 VETKTEAKPEVNVNP

-243 KELEAIALQREAYH
+243 KELEAVALQREAYH

-290 YRMYLNQFLNPQE
+290 YRLYLNQFLNPQE

-316 NNPQQPM
+316 YNPQQPM
-323 YQPQPAP
+323 YQPQP
-330 MVNQQQVAPAQATIS
+330 MVNQQPAPAP
-345 TVVPQDVQPGQ
+345 VVNQQPAQ
-356 APQQQTA
+356 PQQTA
-363 TVTEAVPQQHAT
+363 IVTEAVQQQNAT
-375 ITEAVKQTVVQEP
+375 ITEAVKQAVVQEP
-388 AQQEQPQAKVET
+388 AQQEQPQAKAEPV
-400 KDKVVKE
+400 KDKIVKD
-407 KLETSDRELAEC
+407 KLETSDHELAEC

-487 RVSGVQMV
+487 RVSGIQMV

-548 YIIPQQPAQQP
+548 YNIHQQPAQP

>member
-1 MSNNKSHVSYDLDTK
+1 MSKNKSQKVSYDLDTK
-16 FISVARKLK
+16 FISAAKKLK

-44 FGDKLNVIGKYVI
+44 FGDKLNVIGKYAI

-108 RGYVPTEFQILERQV
+108 RGYVPTEFQVLERQIH
-123 SQLIAAIIDG
+123 QLVAAIIDG
-133 KDEVEVT
+133 KDEVEVS

-147 PEEEIGAEKQEES
+147 PEEEIGAEKQEEG
-160 LFAQMLGDAAEKV
+160 LFAQMIGNAAEKV
-173 EKVAKKAKDKVKAK
+173 EKVAKKAKDKVKKAK
-187 ADKKE
+187 AEDKKE
-192 DVKKDA
+192 DVKDA

-203 VEAKTEAKPEVNVNP
+203 EEAKTEAKEEQVNVNP

-231 ATDANNTFYQTL
+231 ATDANNTFYNTL
-243 KELEAIALQREAYH
+243 KELEAIALQREAYWY
-257 FANHSPMDNNANR
+257 ASHSPMDNNAER

-276 YANQFGVDPILIPE
+276 FANQYHVDPITIPE
-290 YRMYLNQFLNPQE
+290 YRAFLARFLNPNE
-303 SAMFFAD
+303 AAMFFAD

-316 NNPQQPM
+316 VNPQQPFF
-323 YQPQPAP
+323 QPQP
-330 MVNQQQVAPAQATIS
+330 MVNQQPAPAP
-345 TVVPQDVQPGQ
+345 VVNQQPAQ
-356 APQQQTA
+356 PQQTA
-363 TVTEAVPQQHAT
+363 TVTEAAQEQHAT
-375 ITEAVKQTVVQEP
+375 ISEAVNQTVVQEP

-487 RVSGVQMV
+487 RVSGIQMV

-548 YIIPQQPAQQP
+548 YNIHQQPAQP

>member
-1 MSNNKSHVSYDLDTK
+1 MSKKTTHVSYDLDTK
-16 FISVARKLK
+16 FISAARKLK
-25 AAPKVSE
+25 AAPKTNE

-44 FGDKLNVIGKYVI
+44 FGDKLNVIGKFAI

-74 ADLEDEDNV
+74 ADLEDADNV

-94 LIKFKFVP
+94 LINFKFVP

-108 RGYVPTEFQILERQV
+108 RGYVPTEFQILERQIH
-123 SQLIAAIIDG
+123 QLVAAIIDG
-133 KDEVEVT
+133 KDEVEET

-160 LFAQMLGDAAEKV
+160 LFAQMLGNAADKV

-203 VEAKTEAKPEVNVNP
+203 VETKTEAKPEEVNVNP

-243 KELEAIALQREAYH
+243 KELEAVALQREAYH
-257 FANHSPMDNNANR
+257 FANHSPMDNNTNR

-290 YRMYLNQFLNPQE
+290 YRLYLNQFLNPQE

-323 YQPQPAP
+323 YQPQPQP
-330 MVNQQQVAPAQATIS
+330 MVNPQPVAPAQATVS
-345 TVVPQDVQPGQ
+345 TVVPQAVQPAQ
-356 APQQQTA
+356 APQQPVQVDA
-363 TVTEAVPQQHAT
+363 PQPAPADAPQAT
-375 ITEAVKQTVVQEP
+375 ISTMEPVKTESKSV
-388 AQQEQPQAKVET
+388 

-453 TDKVILNFTYLI
+453 TDKIILNFTYLI

-487 RVSGVQMV
+487 RVSGIQKV
-495 DKTPFVVLRNNKMVL
+495 DKTDFVVLRNNKMVL
-510 EINALDYLKRG
+510 EINDRDYLKRG

-548 YIIPQQPAQQP
+548 YNIHQQPAQP

>member
-1 MSNNKSHVSYDLDTK
+1 MSKKTTHVSYDLDTK
-16 FISVARKLK
+16 FISAARKLK
-25 AAPKVSE
+25 AAPKTSE
-32 GEFAKAFEKAGN
+32 GDFAKAFEKAGN
-44 FGDKLNVIGKYVI
+44 FGDKLNVIGKFAI

-74 ADLEDEDNV
+74 ADLEDADNV

-94 LIKFKFVP
+94 LINFKFVP

-108 RGYVPTEFQILERQV
+108 RGYVPTEFQILERQIH
-123 SQLIAAIIDG
+123 QLVAAIIDG
-133 KDEVEVT
+133 KDEVEET

-160 LFAQMLGDAAEKV
+160 LFAQMLGNAADKV
-173 EKVAKKAKDKVKAK
+173 EKVAKKAKEKVKAK

-198 KKEEK
+198 KKEEA
-203 VEAKTEAKPEVNVNP
+203 VETKTEAKPEVNVNP

-243 KELEAIALQREAYH
+243 KELEAVALQREAYH

-290 YRMYLNQFLNPQE
+290 YRLYLNQFLNPQE

-323 YQPQPAP
+323 YQPQPQP
-330 MVNQQQVAPAQATIS
+330 MVNQQPVAPAQATVS
-345 TVVPQDVQPGQ
+345 TVVPQAVQPAQ
-356 APQQQTA
+356 APQQPVQVDA
-363 TVTEAVPQQHAT
+363 PQPAPADAPQAT
-375 ITEAVKQTVVQEP
+375 ISTMEPVKTESESV
-388 AQQEQPQAKVET
+388 

-453 TDKVILNFTYLI
+453 TDKIILNFTYLI
-465 RDMITKGGNTVIADA
+465 RDMITKGGNTVLADA

-487 RVSGVQMV
+487 RVSGIQKV
-495 DKTPFVVLRNNKMVL
+495 DKTDFVVLRNNKMVL
-510 EINALDYLKRG
+510 EINDRDYLKRG

-548 YIIPQQPAQQP
+548 YNIHQQPAQP

>member
-1 MSNNKSHVSYDLDTK
+1 MSNKTTRVSYDLDTK
-16 FISVARKLK
+16 FISAARKLK
-25 AAPKVSE
+25 AAPKTSE
-32 GEFAKAFEKAGN
+32 GDFAKAFEKAGN
-44 FGDKLNVIGKYVI
+44 FGDKLNVIGKFAI

-74 ADLEDEDNV
+74 ADLEDADNV

-94 LIKFKFVP
+94 LINFKFVP

-108 RGYVPTEFQILERQV
+108 RGYVPTEFQILERQIH
-123 SQLIAAIIDG
+123 QLVAAIIDG
-133 KDEVEVT
+133 KDEVEET

-160 LFAQMLGDAAEKV
+160 LFAQMLGNAADKV
-173 EKVAKKAKDKVKAK
+173 EKVAKKAKEKVKAK

-192 DVKKDA
+192 DVKKDT

-203 VEAKTEAKPEVNVNP
+203 VETKTEAKPEVNVNP

-257 FANHSPMDNNANR
+257 FTNHSPMDSNAER

-290 YRMYLNQFLNPQE
+290 YRLFLNKFLNPQE

-310 VQQPGF
+310 VQQPGYY
-316 NNPQQPM
+316 NPQQPM
-323 YQPQPAP
+323 YQPQPQP
-330 MVNQQQVAPAQATIS
+330 MVNQQPVAPAQATVS
-345 TVVPQDVQPGQ
+345 TVVPQAVQPAQ
-356 APQQQTA
+356 APQQPVQVDAPQPVPADAPKA
-363 TVTEAVPQQHAT
+363 TISTMEQVKTEA
-375 ITEAVKQTVVQEP
+375 
-388 AQQEQPQAKVET
+388 
-400 KDKVVKE
+400 KDKIVKE

-443 RKAKINKLVD
+443 RKAKINKVVD

-487 RVSGVQMV
+487 RVSGIQMV

-548 YIIPQQPAQQP
+548 YNIHQQPAQQP

>member
-1 MSNNKSHVSYDLDTK
+1 MSKKTTHVSYDLDTK
-16 FISVARKLK
+16 FISAARKLK
-25 AAPKVSE
+25 AAPKTNE

-44 FGDKLNVIGKYVI
+44 FGDKLNVIGKFAI

-74 ADLEDEDNV
+74 ADLEDVDNV

-94 LIKFKFVP
+94 LINFKFIP
-102 KVHEEL
+102 KIHEEL
-108 RGYVPTEFQILERQV
+108 RGYVPTEFQILERQIH
-123 SQLIAAIIDG
+123 QLVAAIIDG
-133 KDEVEVT
+133 KDEVEET

-147 PEEEIGAEKQEES
+147 PEEEIGAEKQEEES
-160 LFAQMLGDAAEKV
+160 LFAQMLGNAADKV

-187 ADKKE
+187 AEKKKE
-192 DVKKDA
+192 DVKDA
-198 KKEEK
+198 KKEET
-203 VEAKTEAKPEVNVNP
+203 VETKTEANPEVNVNP

-243 KELEAIALQREAYH
+243 KELEAVALQREAYH

-310 VQQPGF
+310 VQQPGYY
-316 NNPQQPM
+316 NPQQPM
-323 YQPQPAP
+323 YQPQPQP
-330 MVNQQQVAPAQATIS
+330 MVNQQPVAPAQATVS
-345 TVVPQDVQPGQ
+345 TMVPQDVQPAQ
-356 APQQQTA
+356 APQQPVQVDA
-363 TVTEAVPQQHAT
+363 PQPAPADAPQAT
-375 ITEAVKQTVVQEP
+375 ISTMEQVKTESESV
-388 AQQEQPQAKVET
+388 

-407 KLETSDRELAEC
+407 KLETTDRELAEC

-453 TDKVILNFTYLI
+453 TDKIILNFTYLI

-487 RVSGVQMV
+487 RVSGIQKV
-495 DKTPFVVLRNNKMVL
+495 DKTDFVVLRNNKMVL
-510 EINALDYLKRG
+510 EINDRDYLKRG

-548 YIIPQQPAQQP
+548 YNIHQQPAQP

>member
-1 MSNNKSHVSYDLDTK
+1 MSKKTTHVSYDLDTK
-16 FISVARKLK
+16 FISAARKLK
-25 AAPKVSE
+25 AAPKTSE
-32 GEFAKAFEKAGN
+32 GDFTKAFEKAGN
-44 FGDKLNVIGKYVI
+44 FGDKLNVIGKFAI

-74 ADLEDEDNV
+74 ADLEDADNV

-94 LIKFKFVP
+94 LINFKFVP

-108 RGYVPTEFQILERQV
+108 RGYVPTEFQILERQIH
-123 SQLIAAIIDG
+123 QLVAAIIDG
-133 KDEVEVT
+133 KDEVEET

-160 LFAQMLGDAAEKV
+160 LFAQMLGNAADKV

-203 VEAKTEAKPEVNVNP
+203 VETKTEAKPEEVNVNP

-290 YRMYLNQFLNPQE
+290 YRLYLNQFLNPQE

-323 YQPQPAP
+323 YQPQPQP

-345 TVVPQDVQPGQ
+345 TMVPQDVQPAQ
-356 APQQQTA
+356 APQQPVQVDA
-363 TVTEAVPQQHAT
+363 PQPVPADAPQAT
-375 ITEAVKQTVVQEP
+375 ISTMEQVKTESESV
-388 AQQEQPQAKVET
+388 

-407 KLETSDRELAEC
+407 KLETSDHDLAEC

-487 RVSGVQMV
+487 RVSGIQKV
-495 DKTPFVVLRNNKMVL
+495 DKTDFVVLRNNKMVL
-510 EINALDYLKRG
+510 EINDRDYLKRG

-548 YIIPQQPAQQP
+548 YNIHQQPAQP

>member
-1 MSNNKSHVSYDLDTK
+1 MSNKTQKVSYDLDTK
-16 FISVARKLK
+16 FISAARKLK
-25 AAPKVSE
+25 VAPKTSE
-32 GEFAKAFEKAGN
+32 GDFAKAFEKAGN
-44 FGDKLNVIGKYVI
+44 FGDKLNVIGKFAI

-74 ADLEDEDNV
+74 ADLEDADNV

-94 LIKFKFVP
+94 LINFKFVP

-108 RGYVPTEFQILERQV
+108 RGYVPIEFQILERQIH
-123 SQLIAAIIDG
+123 QLVAAIIDG
-133 KDEVEVT
+133 KDEVEET

-160 LFAQMLGDAAEKV
+160 LFAQMLGNAADKV

-203 VEAKTEAKPEVNVNP
+203 VETKTEAKPEEVNVNP

-316 NNPQQPM
+316 NNPQQPFFQPQPQPM
-323 YQPQPAP
+323 VAPQPAP
-330 MVNQQQVAPAQATIS
+330 APVVNPEPAQPQPT
-345 TVVPQDVQPGQ
+345 TVQ
-356 APQQQTA
+356 
-363 TVTEAVPQQHAT
+363 TEAPKQ
-375 ITEAVKQTVVQEP
+375 EAVQEP
-388 AQQEQPQAKVET
+388 AHQEQPQAKVES

-453 TDKVILNFTYLI
+453 TDKIILNFTYLI
-465 RDMITKGGNTVIADA
+465 RDMITKGGNTVLADA

-487 RVSGVQMV
+487 RVSGIQKV
-495 DKTPFVVLRNNKMVL
+495 DKTDFVVLRNNKMVL
-510 EINALDYLKRG
+510 EINDRDYLKRG

-548 YIIPQQPAQQP
+548 YNIHQQPVQQP
-559 QQQTA
+559 QTA

>member
-1 MSNNKSHVSYDLDTK
+1 MSKKTTHVSYDLDTK
-16 FISVARKLK
+16 FISAARKLK
-25 AAPKVSE
+25 AAPKTSE
-32 GEFAKAFEKAGN
+32 GDFAKAFEKAGN
-44 FGDKLNVIGKYVI
+44 FGDKLNVIGKFAI

-74 ADLEDEDNV
+74 ADLEDADNV

-94 LIKFKFVP
+94 LINFKFVP

-108 RGYVPTEFQILERQV
+108 RGYVPTEFQILERQIH
-123 SQLIAAIIDG
+123 QLVAAIIDG
-133 KDEVEVT
+133 KDEVEET

-160 LFAQMLGDAAEKV
+160 LFAQMLGNAADKV

-203 VEAKTEAKPEVNVNP
+203 VETKTEAKPEEVNVNP

-257 FANHSPMDNNANR
+257 FANHSPMDSNAER

-290 YRMYLNQFLNPQE
+290 YRLFLNKFLNPQE

-310 VQQPGF
+310 VQQPGYY
-316 NNPQQPM
+316 NPQQPM
-323 YQPQPAP
+323 YQPQPQP
-330 MVNQQQVAPAQATIS
+330 MVNQQPVPAPVVNQQPAQ
-345 TVVPQDVQPGQ
+345 PQPT
-356 APQQQTA
+356 TA
-363 TVTEAVPQQHAT
+363 TVTEAA
-375 ITEAVKQTVVQEP
+375 KQTVVQEP

-407 KLETSDRELAEC
+407 KLETSDHDLAEC

-487 RVSGVQMV
+487 RVSGIQMV

-548 YIIPQQPAQQP
+548 YNIHQQPAQP

>member
-1 MSNNKSHVSYDLDTK
+1 MSNKTTRVSYDLDTK
-16 FISVARKLK
+16 HISAARKLK
-25 AAPKVSE
+25 AAPKTNE
-32 GEFAKAFEKAGN
+32 GEFTKAFEKAGN
-44 FGDKLNVIGKYVI
+44 FGDKLNVIGKFAI

-74 ADLEDEDNV
+74 ADLEDADNV

-94 LIKFKFVP
+94 LINFKFVP

-108 RGYVPTEFQILERQV
+108 RGYVPTEFQILERQIH
-123 SQLIAAIIDG
+123 QLVAAIIDG
-133 KDEVEVT
+133 KDEVEET

-160 LFAQMLGDAAEKV
+160 LFAQMLGNAADKV
-173 EKVAKKAKDKVKAK
+173 EKAAKKAKEKVKTK

-203 VEAKTEAKPEVNVNP
+203 VETKTEAKPEEVNVNP

-257 FANHSPMDNNANR
+257 FTNHSPMDNNTNR

-290 YRMYLNQFLNPQE
+290 YRLYLNQFLNPQE

-323 YQPQPAP
+323 YQPQPQP
-330 MVNQQQVAPAQATIS
+330 MVNQQPVAPAP
-345 TVVPQDVQPGQ
+345 VVNQQPAQPQPT
-356 APQQQTA
+356 TA
-363 TVTEAVPQQHAT
+363 TVTEAVQEQHAT
-375 ITEAVKQTVVQEP
+375 ISEATKQTVVQEP

-407 KLETSDRELAEC
+407 KLETSDHDLAEC

-453 TDKVILNFTYLI
+453 TDKVILNFTYLV

-487 RVSGVQMV
+487 RVSGIQMV

-510 EINALDYLKRG
+510 EVNALDYLKRG

-548 YIIPQQPAQQP
+548 YNIHQQPAQP

>member
-1 MSNNKSHVSYDLDTK
+1 MSKKTTHVSYDLDTK
-16 FISVARKLK
+16 FISAARKLK
-25 AAPKVSE
+25 AAPKTSE
-32 GEFAKAFEKAGN
+32 GDFAKAFEKAGN
-44 FGDKLNVIGKYVI
+44 FGDKLNVIGKFAI

-74 ADLEDEDNV
+74 ADLEDADNV

-94 LIKFKFVP
+94 LINFKFVP

-108 RGYVPTEFQILERQV
+108 RGYVPTEFQILERQIH
-123 SQLIAAIIDG
+123 QLVAAIIDG
-133 KDEVEVT
+133 KDEVEET

-147 PEEEIGAEKQEES
+147 PEEEIGAEKQEEES
-160 LFAQMLGDAAEKV
+160 LFAQMLGNAADKV

-203 VEAKTEAKPEVNVNP
+203 VEAKTEAKPEEVNVNP

-243 KELEAIALQREAYH
+243 KELEAVALQREAYH

-290 YRMYLNQFLNPQE
+290 YRLYLNQFLNPQE

-323 YQPQPAP
+323 YQPQPQP
-330 MVNQQQVAPAQATIS
+330 MVNQQPVAPAQATVS
-345 TVVPQDVQPGQ
+345 TVVPQAVQPAQ
-356 APQQQTA
+356 APQQPVQVDA
-363 TVTEAVPQQHAT
+363 PQPVPADAPQAT
-375 ITEAVKQTVVQEP
+375 ISTMEPVKIESESV
-388 AQQEQPQAKVET
+388 

-407 KLETSDRELAEC
+407 KLETSDHDLAEC

-487 RVSGVQMV
+487 RVSGIQMV

-548 YIIPQQPAQQP
+548 YNIHQQPAQP

>member
-1 MSNNKSHVSYDLDTK
+1 MSKNKSQKVSYDLDTK
-16 FISVARKLK
+16 FISAARKLK

-44 FGDKLNVIGKYVI
+44 FGDKLNVIGKYAI

-108 RGYVPTEFQILERQV
+108 RGYVPTEFQILERQIH
-123 SQLIAAIIDG
+123 QLVAAIIDG

-140 VDEADQA
+140 PDEADQA
-147 PEEEIGAEKQEES
+147 PEEEIGAEKQEEEG
-160 LFAQMLGDAAEKV
+160 LFAQMLGNAADKV
-173 EKVAKKAKDKVKAK
+173 EKVAKKAKEKVKAK

-203 VEAKTEAKPEVNVNP
+203 VETKTEAKPEVNVNP

-243 KELEAIALQREAYH
+243 KELEAVALQREAYH

-316 NNPQQPM
+316 YNPQQPM
-323 YQPQPAP
+323 YQPQPQP
-330 MVNQQQVAPAQATIS
+330 MVNQQPVAPAQATVS
-345 TVVPQDVQPGQ
+345 TAVLQEVQPAQ
-356 APQQQTA
+356 APQQPVQVDA
-363 TVTEAVPQQHAT
+363 PQPVPADAPQAT
-375 ITEAVKQTVVQEP
+375 ISTMEQVKTESESV
-388 AQQEQPQAKVET
+388 

-487 RVSGVQMV
+487 RVSGIQMV

-510 EINALDYLKRG
+510 EINDRDYLKRG

-548 YIIPQQPAQQP
+548 YNIHQQPV

>member
-1 MSNNKSHVSYDLDTK
+1 MSNKTQKVSYDLDTK
-16 FISVARKLK
+16 FISAARKLK
-25 AAPKVSE
+25 AAPKTNE

-44 FGDKLNVIGKYVI
+44 FGDKLNVIGKFAI

-74 ADLEDEDNV
+74 ADLEDADNV

-94 LIKFKFVP
+94 LINFKFVP
-102 KVHEEL
+102 KIHEEL
-108 RGYVPTEFQILERQV
+108 RGYVPIEFQILERQIH
-123 SQLIAAIIDG
+123 QLVAAIIDG

-140 VDEADQA
+140 PDEADQA

-160 LFAQMLGDAAEKV
+160 LFAQMLGNAADKV

-203 VEAKTEAKPEVNVNP
+203 VETKTEAKPEVNVNP

-323 YQPQPAP
+323 YQPQP
-330 MVNQQQVAPAQATIS
+330 MVNPQPVAPAQATIS
-345 TVVPQDVQPGQ
+345 TVVPQDIQPAQ
-356 APQQQTA
+356 APQQPVQVDA
-363 TVTEAVPQQHAT
+363 PQPAPADAPQAT
-375 ITEAVKQTVVQEP
+375 ISTMEQVKTESEP
-388 AQQEQPQAKVET
+388 V
-400 KDKVVKE
+400 KDKIVKE

-443 RKAKINKLVD
+443 RKAKINKTVD
-453 TDKVILNFTYLI
+453 TDKIILNFTYLI
-465 RDMITKGGNTVIADA
+465 RDMITKGGNTVLADA

-487 RVSGVQMV
+487 RVSGVQFINNI
-495 DKTPFVVLRNNKMVL
+495 PFVVLRNNKMVL
-510 EINALDYLKRG
+510 EINALDYLKPG
-521 NVIVFRIN
+521 NIIAFRIN

-536 YWMRLAT
+536 YWMRIAT
-543 GEMGQ
+543 GEMDKLVFT
-548 YIIPQQPAQQP
+548 QQPVQQP

>member
-1 MSNNKSHVSYDLDTK
+1 MSKKTTHVSYDLDTK
-16 FISVARKLK
+16 FISAARKLK
-25 AAPKVSE
+25 AAPKTSE
-32 GEFAKAFEKAGN
+32 GDFAKAFEKAGN
-44 FGDKLNVIGKYVI
+44 FGDKLNVIGKFAI

-74 ADLEDEDNV
+74 ADLEDADNV

-94 LIKFKFVP
+94 LINFKFIP

-108 RGYVPTEFQILERQV
+108 RGYVPTEFQILERQIH
-123 SQLIAAIIDG
+123 QLVAAIIDG
-133 KDEVEVT
+133 KDEVEKT

-160 LFAQMLGDAAEKV
+160 LFAQMLGNAADKV

-198 KKEEK
+198 KKEET
-203 VEAKTEAKPEVNVNP
+203 VETKTEAKPEVNVNP

-290 YRMYLNQFLNPQE
+290 YRLYLNQFLNPQE

-316 NNPQQPM
+316 YNPQQPM
-323 YQPQPAP
+323 YQPQPQP
-330 MVNQQQVAPAQATIS
+330 MVNQQPAPAPVVNQQPAQPQPTATI
-345 TVVPQDVQPGQ
+345 
-356 APQQQTA
+356 
-363 TVTEAVPQQHAT
+363 TEAVPQQHAT
-375 ITEAVKQTVVQEP
+375 VTEAVKQTVVQEP
-388 AQQEQPQAKVET
+388 AQQEQPQATVET

-407 KLETSDRELAEC
+407 KLETSDHDLAEC

-487 RVSGVQMV
+487 RVSGIQMV

-548 YIIPQQPAQQP
+548 YNIHQQPAQP

>member
-1 MSNNKSHVSYDLDTK
+1 MSKNKSQKVSYDLDTK
-16 FISVARKLK
+16 FISVAKKLK

-44 FGDKLNVIGKYVI
+44 FGDKLNVIGKYAI

-108 RGYVPTEFQILERQV
+108 RGYVPTEFQILERQIH
-123 SQLIAAIIDG
+123 QLVAAIIDG

-140 VDEADQA
+140 VDEADHA
-147 PEEEIGAEKQEES
+147 PEEEIGAEKQEEG
-160 LFAQMLGDAAEKV
+160 LFAQMIGNAAEKV
-173 EKVAKKAKDKVKAK
+173 EKVAKKAKDKVKKAK
-187 ADKKE
+187 AEVKE
-192 DVKKDA
+192 DVKDA

-203 VEAKTEAKPEVNVNP
+203 VEAKTEAKEEQVNVNP

-231 ATDANNTFYQTL
+231 ATDANNTFYNTL
-243 KELEAIALQREAYH
+243 KELEAIALQREAYWY
-257 FANHSPMDNNANR
+257 ASHSPMDNNAER
-270 EIAYQQ
+270 EITYQQ
-276 YANQFGVDPILIPE
+276 FANQYHVDPITIPE
-290 YRMYLNQFLNPQE
+290 YRAFLARFLNPNE
-303 SAMFFAD
+303 AAMLFAD

-316 NNPQQPM
+316 VNPQQPFF
-323 YQPQPAP
+323 QPQPQP
-330 MVNQQQVAPAQATIS
+330 MVNQQPAPAPVVNPEPAQPQPTTQAE
-345 TVVPQDVQPGQ
+345 
-356 APQQQTA
+356 APKQ
-363 TVTEAVPQQHAT
+363 EA
-375 ITEAVKQTVVQEP
+375 VQEP
-388 AQQEQPQAKVET
+388 AHQEQPQAKVET

-453 TDKVILNFTYLI
+453 TDKIILNFTYLI
-465 RDMITKGGNTVIADA
+465 RDMITKGGNTVLTDA
-480 ILKGGRF
+480 VLKGGRF
-487 RVSGVQMV
+487 RVSGVQTINNV
-495 DKTPFVVLRNNKMVL
+495 PFVVLRNNKMVL
-510 EINALDYLKRG
+510 EINALDYLKPG
-521 NVIVFRIN
+521 NIIAFRIN
-529 AQGKDAW
+529 AEGKDAW
-536 YWMRLAT
+536 YWMRIAT
-543 GEMGQ
+543 GEMDKLVFT
-548 YIIPQQPAQQP
+548 QQPVQQP
-559 QQQTA
+559 HQQTA

>member
-1 MSNNKSHVSYDLDTK
+1 MSKKTTHVSYDLDTK
-16 FISVARKLK
+16 FISAARKLK
-25 AAPKVSE
+25 AAPKTSE
-32 GEFAKAFEKAGN
+32 GDFTKAFEKAGN
-44 FGDKLNVIGKYVI
+44 FGDKLNVIGKFAI

-74 ADLEDEDNV
+74 ADLEDADNV

-94 LIKFKFVP
+94 LINFKFVP
-102 KVHEEL
+102 KIHEEL
-108 RGYVPTEFQILERQV
+108 RGYVPIEFQILERQIH
-123 SQLIAAIIDG
+123 QLVAAIIDG
-133 KDEVEVT
+133 KDEVEET

-160 LFAQMLGDAAEKV
+160 LFAQMLGNAADKV

-192 DVKKDA
+192 DVKKDT

-203 VEAKTEAKPEVNVNP
+203 VETKTEAKPEVNVNP

-290 YRMYLNQFLNPQE
+290 YRLYLNQFLNPQE

-316 NNPQQPM
+316 YNPQQPM
-323 YQPQPAP
+323 YQPQPMVQQPAP
-330 MVNQQQVAPAQATIS
+330 APVVNQQPAQ
-345 TVVPQDVQPGQ
+345 PQPT
-356 APQQQTA
+356 TA
-363 TVTEAVPQQHAT
+363 TVTEAVQEQHAT
-375 ITEAVKQTVVQEP
+375 ISEATKQTVAQEP

-407 KLETSDRELAEC
+407 KLETSDHDLAEC

-487 RVSGVQMV
+487 RVSGIQMV

-548 YIIPQQPAQQP
+548 YNIHQQPAQP

>member
-1 MSNNKSHVSYDLDTK
+1 MSKNKSQKVSYDLDTK
-16 FISVARKLK
+16 FISVAKKLK

-44 FGDKLNVIGKYVI
+44 FGDKLNVIGKYAI

-94 LIKFKFVP
+94 LIKFKFIP

-108 RGYVPTEFQILERQV
+108 RGYVPTEFQILERQIH
-123 SQLIAAIIDG
+123 QLVAAIIDG
-133 KDEVEVT
+133 KDEVEET
-140 VDEADQA
+140 VDETDQA
-147 PEEEIGAEKQEES
+147 PEEEIGAEKQEEG
-160 LFAQMLGDAAEKV
+160 LFAQMIGNAAEKV
-173 EKVAKKAKDKVKAK
+173 EKVAKKAKDKVKKAK
-187 ADKKE
+187 ADKQE
-192 DVKKDA
+192 DVKDA

-203 VEAKTEAKPEVNVNP
+203 VEAKTEAKEEVVVNP

-323 YQPQPAP
+323 YQPQPQP
-330 MVNQQQVAPAQATIS
+330 MVNQQPAPAP
-345 TVVPQDVQPGQ
+345 VVNQQPAQPQPT
-356 APQQQTA
+356 TA
-363 TVTEAVPQQHAT
+363 TVTEAVQEQHAT
-375 ITEAVKQTVVQEP
+375 ISEATKQTVAQEP

-407 KLETSDRELAEC
+407 KLETSDHDLAEC

-465 RDMITKGGNTVIADA
+465 RDMITKGGNTVLADA

-487 RVSGVQMV
+487 RVSGIQKV
-495 DKTPFVVLRNNKMVL
+495 DKTDFVVLRNNKMVL
-510 EINALDYLKRG
+510 EINDRDYLKRG

-548 YIIPQQPAQQP
+548 YNIHQQPAQP

>member
-1 MSNNKSHVSYDLDTK
+1 MSKKTTHVSYDLDTK
-16 FISVARKLK
+16 FISAARKLK
-25 AAPKVSE
+25 AAPKTSE
-32 GEFAKAFEKAGN
+32 GDFAKAFEKAGN
-44 FGDKLNVIGKYVI
+44 FGDKLNVIGKFAI

-74 ADLEDEDNV
+74 ADLEDVDNV

-94 LIKFKFVP
+94 LINFKFIP
-102 KVHEEL
+102 KIHEEL
-108 RGYVPTEFQILERQV
+108 RRYVPIEFQILERQIH
-123 SQLIAAIIDG
+123 QLVAAIIDG
-133 KDEVEVT
+133 KDEVEET

-147 PEEEIGAEKQEES
+147 PEEEIGAEKQEEES
-160 LFAQMLGDAAEKV
+160 LFAQMLGNAADKV
-173 EKVAKKAKDKVKAK
+173 EKVAKKAKDKVKKAK
-187 ADKKE
+187 AEKQE
-192 DVKKDA
+192 DVKDA

-203 VEAKTEAKPEVNVNP
+203 VETKTEAKPEEVNVNP

-243 KELEAIALQREAYH
+243 KELEAVALQREAYH

-290 YRMYLNQFLNPQE
+290 YRLYLNQFLNPQE

-316 NNPQQPM
+316 YNPQQPM
-323 YQPQPAP
+323 YQPQPQP
-330 MVNQQQVAPAQATIS
+330 MVNQQPVAPAQATIS
-345 TVVPQDVQPGQ
+345 TMVPQDVQPAQ
-356 APQQQTA
+356 APQQPVQVDA
-363 TVTEAVPQQHAT
+363 PQAT
-375 ITEAVKQTVVQEP
+375 ISTMEQVKTESESV
-388 AQQEQPQAKVET
+388 

-407 KLETSDRELAEC
+407 KLETSDHDLAEC

-487 RVSGVQMV
+487 RVSGIQMV

-548 YIIPQQPAQQP
+548 YNIHQQPAQP